1 MCCISALAGA
11 SLSVMSSA
19 PAVTDDAMLLRS
31 YAADGDAAAFAELV
45 RRYADMVY
53 ATARRVTGS
62 ATAAEDVAQ
71 DCFLR
76 LAQYSASITGS
87 LAAWLHRTSLNR
99 SLEVVRSERARRR
112 REGAA
117 ISEKSDE
124 HDESRELI
132 ARVDEALAALPEEL
146 RFVVTEHCLCG

>member
-1 MCCISALAGA
+1 
-11 SLSVMSSA
+11 MSSLQ
-19 PAVTDDAMLLRS
+19 AVADDAMLLRS
-31 YAADGDAAAFAELV
+31 YAADGNAAAFAELV

-76 LAQYSASITGS
+76 LAQCSAAITGS

-99 SLEVVRSERARRR
+99 SLEVVRAEGARRR
-112 REGAA
+112 REVAVGT
-117 ISEKSDE
+117 SPRNE

-132 ARVDEALAALPEEL
+132 ARVDEALAGLPDDL
-146 RFVVTEHCLCG
+146 RFA